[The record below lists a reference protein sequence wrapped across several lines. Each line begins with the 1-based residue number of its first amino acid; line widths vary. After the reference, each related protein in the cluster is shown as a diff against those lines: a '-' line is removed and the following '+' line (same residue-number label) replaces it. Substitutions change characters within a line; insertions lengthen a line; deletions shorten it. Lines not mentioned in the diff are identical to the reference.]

1 MTKKSVSDWN
11 VTTDSDGIKLNLY
24 SGKEYLQI
32 EIEDQKIHYV
42 YIEDNFAPDLTRAQ
56 NCKRKNVSFQELV
69 NMLLLIK

>member
-1 MTKKSVSDWN
+1 MTKKSVSEWN
-11 VTTDSDGIKLNLY
+11 VTTDSEGITLNLY

-32 EIEDQKIHYV
+32 EIQDRKIHYI

-56 NCKRKNVSFQELV
+56 NCKRGNVSFQELV